1 MIKKYLMISLLFILA
16 QSSLAMAQTPGST
29 ADPLVSKS
37 YVDQTLTFKSAELKN
52 GATFTGT
59 LGNQFIILS
68 GRVRYVS
75 KTGKELLDLT
85 AGRVARAGSFLTL
98 NHLYIITSNAAF
110 ELQAKT
116 DVTLLILGISDTNL
130 NIKP

>member
-1 MIKKYLMISLLFILA
+1 MIKKHLIFSLLFIILTNVTMA
-16 QSSLAMAQTPGST
+16 QSPGST

-37 YVDQTLTFKSAELKN
+37 YIDQALTFKSAEIKD
-52 GATFTGT
+52 GGIFTGV
-59 LGNQFIILS
+59 LGNQFIVLS
-68 GRVRYVS
+68 GRARYVS

-85 AGRVARAGSFLTL
+85 AGRAVRTGSFLTL
-98 NHLYIITSNAAF
+98 NHLYIITSNAPF

-116 DVTLLILGISDTNL
+116 DITLLVLGISDTNL